1 MASAIQSL
9 EKALADFDDSLTPKG
24 RLLRYRDRRL
34 SDLAG
39 RAMIIVFGTLVVSLM
54 EGLLVGVPILL
65 CYVVGEIV
73 ETVFLWRLP
82 VYLQRGGP
90 LKKWERFTIL
100 AASVQLVFLCVTV
113 LQVWWA
119 VPMDSRLMLCLSFI
133 GGCAVKA
140 IILLPIF
147 RSGGLIRL
155 IGFCLLSVG
164 LCVAEVAL
172 HDTLT
177 DRMIYTFL
185 STFILGCL
193 LLPFYFYVTAE
204 RAREQNRQ
212 RVILEQ
218 GLALAKA
225 NVSLDQKQQETRR
238 LALVAQRSSEAITL
252 INPAGKV
259 EWVNDA
265 FTSLTG
271 YEFDE
276 VIGQDTALFFN
287 APGDENEATRMIR
300 AALKDG
306 SSGKVTNEFQAK
318 DGKKRWLET
327 SYGPV
332 FDDTGKLD
340 MMVVVDRDV
349 SDIKSRELELEEA
362 LIAAEKG
369 ERAKTSFLA
378 TMSHEIRTPMNG
390 IIGMSELLS
399 KSKLAASDQLYVDT
413 IHNSGEA
420 LLTIIN
426 DILDFS
432 KLNDGHLTITPT
444 TFALRPCVAEV
455 MNLMRP
461 QARAKGVELTTS
473 MQPDLPAI
481 VTGDDGRLRQV
492 LINVIGNAIKFTEF
506 GEVAV
511 HVTGE
516 VIANTLRLSFEV
528 RDTGIGIPEDQLD
541 LIFERFAQADTA
553 STRRFGG
560 TGLGLSISRRLVQLM
575 NGDIT
580 VQSTLGQGTSFT
592 ISVELGVAKQEAH
605 APQLSDTTDIS
616 NLTGARV
623 LLAEDN
629 RTNRLVIEKFLQ
641 DTGIALDI
649 ACNGQEAVTKN
660 AENTPDIVLMDM
672 SMPVM
677 DGLEASRR
685 IRAAGG
691 PQPVIIA
698 LTANAFSSDRESCQA
713 AGMDGFLSKPVRRT
727 HLLRELS
734 RAMAQRTAS
743 HAEAHKAS

>member
-9 EKALADFDDSLTPKG
+9 EKALADFDESLTTRG

-34 SDLAG
+34 EDLTG
-39 RAMIIVFGTLVVSLM
+39 RAMIIVVGTLIVALM
-54 EGLLVGVPILL
+54 EGLHIGVPVLL
-65 CYVVGEIV
+65 CYIAGEAV
-73 ETVFLWRLP
+73 ETAFLWRLP
-82 VYLQRGGP
+82 VYLQSGGP
-90 LKKWERFTIL
+90 LKKWERLTIL
-100 AASVQLVFLCVTV
+100 AACVQIFLLCVTL

-119 VPMDSRLMLCLSFI
+119 VPLDSRMVLCLSFI

-140 IILLPIF
+140 IIILPIF
-147 RSGGLIRL
+147 RPGGLIRL
-155 IGFCLLSVG
+155 IAFFLLSVG
-164 LCVAEVAL
+164 LCVAEIVL
-172 HDTLT
+172 HDAIS

-185 STFILGCL
+185 SAFILGCL

-204 RAREQNRQ
+204 RAREQNVQ

-238 LALVAQRSSEAITL
+238 LALVAERANDSITL
-252 INPAGKV
+252 VDPSGKV
-259 EWVNDA
+259 VWVNAA
-265 FTSLTG
+265 FTALTG
-271 YEFDE
+271 YSFEEAVGKDT
-276 VIGQDTALFFN
+276 GQFFN
-287 APGDENEATRMIR
+287 APGEENEATCMIR
-300 AALKDG
+300 AGLIDG
-306 SSGKVTNEFQAK
+306 SSGKVTNEFISK
-318 DGKKRWLET
+318 LGWKRWLET

-332 FDDTGKLD
+332 FDDSGEME
-340 MMVVVDRDV
+340 MMVIIDRDV
-349 SDIKSRELELEEA
+349 SDMKARQEELEEA

-369 ERAKTSFLA
+369 ERAKASFLA

-399 KSKLAASDQLYVDT
+399 KSELSSTDRLYADT

-432 KLNDGHLTITPT
+432 KLNDGHLTIKPT
-444 TFALRPCVAEV
+444 TFALNHCVTEV

-461 QARAKGVELTTS
+461 QARAKAVELNVIDQS
-473 MQPDLPAI
+473 DLP
-481 VTGDDGRLRQV
+481 VMVVGDDGRLRQV

-506 GEVAV
+506 GRIDVSV
-511 HVTGE
+511 SGE
-516 VIANTLRLSFEV
+516 QQGNTLRLLMEV
-528 RDTGIGIPEDQLD
+528 KDTGIGIPEDQLD
-541 LIFERFAQADTA
+541 KIFERFAQADTA

-580 VQSTLGQGTSFT
+580 VQSTLGQGTTFAIT
-592 ISVELGVAKQEAH
+592 VELGIAKQDAN
-605 APQLSDTTDIS
+605 AINRADTTDIS
-616 NLTGARV
+616 KLTGVRV

-641 DTGIALDI
+641 DTGIVLDI
-649 ACNGQEAVTKN
+649 ACNGQEAVDKV
-660 AENTPDIVLMDM
+660 AETAPDIVLMDM

-677 DGLEASRR
+677 DGLEACDH
-685 IRAAGG
+685 IRATGG
-691 PQPVIIA
+691 VQPVIIA
-698 LTANAFSSDRESCQA
+698 LTANAYTSDRESCLE
-713 AGMDGFLSKPVRRT
+713 AGMDGFLSKPVRRA

-734 RAMAQRTAS
+734 QAINQDRGHGRQKRQVS
-743 HAEAHKAS
+743 